1 MDLKSDNKYDI
12 FEALVKIISTFF
24 NKQVCMRVEEFN
36 DILTGLYQKIEKSDH
51 AEIIEKKIM
60 DRFDG
65 EVVNKKE
72 KDETYDW

>member
-1 MDLKSDNKYDI
+1 MIYLKH
-12 FEALVKIISTFF
+12 LLIISTFF